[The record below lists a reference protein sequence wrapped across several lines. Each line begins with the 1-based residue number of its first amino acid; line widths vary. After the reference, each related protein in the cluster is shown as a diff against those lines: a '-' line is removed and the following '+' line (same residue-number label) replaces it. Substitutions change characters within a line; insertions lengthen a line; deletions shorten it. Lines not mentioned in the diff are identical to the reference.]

1 MWIDA
6 FEEIPEGI
14 RRRWCEIVRYSE
26 CGADC
31 KSIGVAIPPKQSGK
45 TQYRFEINK
54 KALAE
59 WIGISVEEVDRRVAG
74 K

>member
-1 MWIDA
+1 MYDILNA
-6 FEEIPEGI
+6 AQTARVLGCAPEMVRQHI
-14 RRRWCEIVRYSE
+14 RRKIWTF
-26 CGADC
+26 
-31 KSIGVAIPPKQSGK
+31 GVAIPPKQSGK